1 MNKEEIFKLINS
13 NPVFFLS
20 TIDEDKPRVRGM
32 LLYKAD
38 EHGILFHT
46 ASSKDLY
53 SQVLKNPNAELCFSC
68 NGTQIRVSGKLEII
82 DDDSLKDE
90 IYNHPTRKF
99 LHAWKESGQLG
110 DFYSNLIVFSLSHG
124 TATAWTIADNFSP
137 KSYISL

>member
-1 MNKEEIFKLINS
+1 MNKEEIFNLINS

-38 EHGILFHT
+38 ENGILFHT

-82 DDDSLKDE
+82 DDNSLKDE

-110 DFYSNLIVFSLSHG
+110 DFYNNLIVFSLSHG
-124 TATAWTIADNFSP
+124 TATTWTMADNFSP